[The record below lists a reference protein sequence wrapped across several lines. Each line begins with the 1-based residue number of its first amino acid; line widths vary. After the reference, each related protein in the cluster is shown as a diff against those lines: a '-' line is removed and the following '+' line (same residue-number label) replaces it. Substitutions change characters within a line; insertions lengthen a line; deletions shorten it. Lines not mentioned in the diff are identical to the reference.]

1 MYIYL
6 QVIFDKLFE
15 VLDVLPED
23 IQRDIVQL
31 LPEIIISYDESE
43 LAKKLQ
49 LVINP
54 FSSLPS
60 LSLTLSLS
68 HPFSFFPI
76 FLSLTS
82 LSLSLS
88 H

>member
-23 IQRDIVQL
+23 IQRDIIQL

-54 FSSLPS
+54 FYFVS
-60 LSLTLSLS
+60 LSLPLIKEN
-68 HPFSFFPI
+68 F
-76 FLSLTS
+76 
-82 LSLSLS
+82 
-88 H
+88 